1 MSHVAATSCETDDCG
16 VVLLLFGALAL
27 VVGSRVRIAMPSN
40 PGSTEQG
47 VLELLVA
54 RAGGVLYADL
64 LAGSAGDEGRCRRR
78 RPGEPQ
84 PKRLGKLLIKPLSPA
99 ESAPACVADGQIY
112 PRASPESEPGPRCRD
127 RRHWGTHGICLAA
140 FGLKCLI
147 GSSRRRMHPRGEAK
161 HRRQAHPPPT
171 SAARAHPAG
180 RRC

>member
-1 MSHVAATSCETDDCG
+1 MVLPMPLWGDFSGPGAVEGTSAEHDGVSHVAATSCETDDCG
-16 VVLLLFGALAL
+16 VVLLLFGTLAL
-27 VVGSRVRIAMPSN
+27 VGRSQVRIAMPSN

-99 ESAPACVADGQIY
+99 E
-112 PRASPESEPGPRCRD
+112 
-127 RRHWGTHGICLAA
+127 
-140 FGLKCLI
+140 
-147 GSSRRRMHPRGEAK
+147 
-161 HRRQAHPPPT
+161 
-171 SAARAHPAG
+171 
-180 RRC
+180 